1 MSGQAADNGTAREA
15 GPARARARRAPR
27 PITRGYLE
35 NVALAYLARFAAT
48 AKGLETVLMRRV
60 SRSAAH
66 HGSDPADGAALVR
79 ALVARYRD
87 AGLIDDGAFAEARAR
102 TLHQRGL
109 PLRAIALRL
118 RQKGVGVADI
128 DRALAQ
134 LAEDAALPGGEP
146 PDRAALDTAAARAYA
161 RRRRLG
167 PWRTPARRAEMRE
180 RDLAAL
186 ARAGFSYGVA
196 RAALD
201 GPPDDAG
208 A

>member
-1 MSGQAADNGTAREA
+1 MTRREA
-15 GPARARARRAPR
+15 EHGAKRPAGARGRRAPR

-60 SRSAAH
+60 TRSAAH
-66 HGSDPADGAALVR
+66 HGTDPADGAALVR
-79 ALVARYRD
+79 DLIARYRD
-87 AGLIDDGAFAEARAR
+87 AGLIDDAAFAEARAR

-109 PLRAIALRL
+109 PLRAIAFRL
-118 RQKGVGVADI
+118 RRKGVGAGDI
-128 DRALAQ
+128 DRALAR
-134 LAEDAALPGGEP
+134 LAEEAGLPDSP
-146 PDRAALDTAAARAYA
+146 APDRVALDTAAARAYA

-167 PWRTPARRAEMRE
+167 PWRAPDRRADMRE

-186 ARAGFSYGVA
+186 ARAGFSYRVA
-196 RAALD
+196 RAAMD
-201 GPPDDAG
+201 ETPDDAG